1 MYLLWTEQR
10 SNATG
15 NSIAQTQASDSHVH
29 TESSRQLTKKMNQDQ
44 AIDIVEVQDQLAD
57 GNEIIQDQ
65 LSANENAQGQ
75 FTYWY
80 KQ

>member
-1 MYLLWTEQR
+1 MT
-10 SNATG
+10 
-15 NSIAQTQASDSHVH
+15 
-29 TESSRQLTKKMNQDQ
+29 QDQ
-44 AIDIVEVQDQLAD
+44 ATDIVEEQDQLAD
-57 GNEIIQDQ
+57 GNEMIQDQ